1 MIIDKP
7 ELKSILRKTTEGS
20 ITFILWVCWS
30 YFIFPLINLFLW
42 LLGIRFF
49 YREVLSNQAYLYL
62 LEVLQKGGFII
73 FVITLLIIGWI
84 YYNYLLFKKRG
95 ERRKGTKVITDKEIA
110 AFYNIDPNTLNKF
123 KRQSLVKVVIN
134 ERSEIQF
141 LGLNQS
147 T

>member
-7 ELKSILRKTTEGS
+7 ELKSILRKITEGS
-20 ITFILWVCWS
+20 ITFILWLCWS
-30 YFIFPLINLFLW
+30 YFILPLVNLFLW
-42 LLGIRFF
+42 LLGIRLF
-49 YREVLSNQAYLYL
+49 YREALSHQGYLYF

-95 ERRKGTKVITDKEIA
+95 ERRKGTKVINDEEIA
-110 AFYNIDPNTLNKF
+110 ALYNIDPNTSNKF
-123 KRQSLVKVVIN
+123 KKQSLVKVVIN

-141 LGLNQS
+141 LGLKQS